1 MRARRAP
8 VLLLACLAASAAGA
22 EIPAGERRSGFAFMG
37 AQTQAMQRD
46 DSANPGMLFAL
57 DGEALWRRPAG
68 PAGRSCASCH
78 GEADV
83 SMRGVAARHPAFDE
97 GAGRP
102 VDLGGRVNLCRTE
115 RQGSP
120 ALGPE
125 SPELLALTAY
135 LGLQSRGLPVAPPR
149 DPRLD
154 GPRERGRALFSRRM
168 GQLGLS
174 CAACHDDNWDRR
186 LAGAPVTQGHPTG
199 YPVYRLEWQ
208 GLGSLQRRLRNCMTG
223 MRAEP
228 FPPGA
233 PEVVELEL
241 HLQSRAAGMAVETPA
256 VRP

>member
-1 MRARRAP
+1 MRARSAL
-8 VLLLACLAASAAGA
+8 VLLVACLAAPAANA
-22 EIPAGERRSGFAFMG
+22 EIPAGERRSGFDFMG
-37 AQTQAMQRD
+37 PQTQAMQRD
-46 DSANPGMLFAL
+46 DAANPGMLFVF

-68 PAGRSCASCH
+68 PDGRSCASCH
-78 GEADV
+78 EEG
-83 SMRGVAARHPAFDE
+83 SMRGVAARHPAFDA
-97 GAGRP
+97 GTGRP
-102 VDLGGRVNLCRTE
+102 VDLGTRVNLCRTA

-120 ALGPE
+120 AFAPE

-135 LGLQSRGLPVAPPR
+135 LGLQSRGMPVTPPQ

-154 GPRERGRALFSRRM
+154 EPRERGRALFTRRM

-208 GLGSLQRRLRNCMTG
+208 GLGSVQRRLRNCLTG

-233 PEVVELEL
+233 PEMVELEL
-241 HLQSRAAGMAVETPA
+241 YLQSRAAGMSVETPA